1 MTVDPM
7 IGDDVGPGTA
17 SKLGLDCTIPMGP
30 QFSRE
35 HFDRGTAFEL
45 DDPPAD
51 VVAMTEDELTATT
64 GSRIRSFSARSATC
78 GPGWTAAT
86 THRGIDT
93 RSRTVTLRL
102 KRRSRPSRIST
113 RDTVCSRGHVRTTE
127 VTLIAQTGRNPGE
140 MRFRC
145 DELHP
150 CSPGNGLL
158 SRVALQLTLGGH
170 G

>member
-30 QFSRE
+30 EFSRE

-64 GSRIRSFSARSATC
+64 GSTLRSLIARSATC

-93 RSRTVTLRL
+93 RSQDSLCRCTGLHLVC
-102 KRRSRPSRIST
+102 KIST
-113 RDTVCSRGHVRTTE
+113 RDTVCSRGH
-127 VTLIAQTGRNPGE
+127 
-140 MRFRC
+140 
-145 DELHP
+145 
-150 CSPGNGLL
+150 
-158 SRVALQLTLGGH
+158 
-170 G
+170 